1 MTLLECKKYITEGTD
16 EYISFLKKINHL
28 LDSGFINNLNKPD
41 RIEFNK
47 FAVPL
52 KNELYKKFKENN
64 PDPLIRNLIILKY
77 IDEKEFMK
85 IAENIISELTQ
96 IEKMNL
102 LCNSENDGHIINCS
116 KKNNTNELFEN
127 RLNTLCSN
135 EQ

>member
-1 MTLLECKKYITEGTD
+1 MTLLECKKYITKDTK

-85 IAENIISELTQ
+85 MADNIILDLTHIERMNILCDSANDSQ
-96 IEKMNL
+96 IK
-102 LCNSENDGHIINCS
+102 DCS

-127 RLNTLCSN
+127 RLNTLCLN
-135 EQ
+135 E

>member
-1 MTLLECKKYITEGTD
+1 MTLLECKKYIKEGTY

-47 FAVPL
+47 FTVPL

-64 PDPLIRNLIILKY
+64 PDPLIINLIILKY

-85 IAENIISELTQ
+85 IADNIISDLTQ

-102 LCNSENDGHIINCS
+102 LCDPENNDQIMNCS

-127 RLNTLCSN
+127 RLNILCLN
-135 EQ
+135 E